1 MNKSDIFFCYNR
13 ELFSFIKDERN
24 IDYLTVAKHPK
35 TDKIFAMFSK
45 SRELQAAIDDFKRKK
60 EK

>member
-1 MNKSDIFFCYNR
+1 MNKSDIFFCYNKK
-13 ELFSFIKDERN
+13 LFSFIKDEKK

-45 SRELQAAIDDFKRKK
+45 SKELQAAIDDFNREK